1 MNPLL
6 RAGDWLIL
14 LASGSVVVTLML
26 HYWWQTAPGERLLI
40 HQNGTVFLNAP
51 LTQNRIIDVPGPLGI
66 TRIELKN
73 RQARVLS
80 DPGPRQ
86 LCVRQG
92 WITHAGD
99 VAICLPNRISL
110 EITGTT
116 RPYDS
121 LDY

>member
-6 RAGDWLIL
+6 RTGDWLIL
-14 LASGSVVVTLML
+14 LASISVVATLML
-26 HYWWQTAPGERLLI
+26 HYWWQTTPGERLLI
-40 HQNGTVFLNAP
+40 HQNGAVFLNAP

>member
-14 LASGSVVVTLML
+14 LVSGSVVATLML
-26 HYWWQTAPGERLLI
+26 HYWWQTTPGERLLI
-40 HQNGTVFLNAP
+40 HQNGAVFLNAP